1 MDPETLERLMLD
13 DALGA
18 LAEDVRALVMDRVA
32 ASGAAAQAGAYRR
45 TVEAARAALGPRRRE
60 TLPPLPT
67 ARLRREAARRRRRRL
82 TGRVA
87 ALAACLVL
95 GLGIGYLAFSR
106 AAATAPA
113 PAPVRVAQGGPL
125 IPAVPAA
132 DSAEAGGAGGFW
144 SSRRLVER
152 AVAAGSQ
159 EAVRVT
165 WVSPVQNPRIGE

>member
-13 DALGA
+13 DALGV
-18 LAEDVRALVMDRVA
+18 LSEDVRALVMDRVA

-60 TLPPLPT
+60 ALPPLPT
-67 ARLRREAARRRRRRL
+67 ARLRREAARLRRRRF

-113 PAPVRVAQGGPL
+113 AVPVRVAQGGAL
-125 IPAVPAA
+125 VPAVPAA
-132 DSAEAGGAGGFW
+132 GSAGAGEFW

-165 WVSPVQNPRIGE
+165 WVSPVQNPRIGG